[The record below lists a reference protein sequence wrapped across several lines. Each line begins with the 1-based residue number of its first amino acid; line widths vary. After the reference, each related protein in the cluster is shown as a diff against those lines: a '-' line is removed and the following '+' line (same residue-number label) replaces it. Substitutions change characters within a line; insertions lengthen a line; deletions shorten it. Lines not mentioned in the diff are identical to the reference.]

1 MDLLTPPPFRLYLMR
16 HASAAWPGPGQSDF
30 DRPLDARGYAE
41 AELVAERA
49 ADLGYRPDR
58 VIVSTA
64 RRCRET
70 AEPLR
75 RVFDEEL
82 DIRFSDS
89 LYHGSASVYAEII
102 AAQSD
107 CQSVLLIGHNPSIE
121 ELFSD
126 LVGHESSEPYA
137 GTGYPPAGFAVLDS
151 SDSGWSITRFLADK
165 ER

>member
-16 HASAAWPGPGQSDF
+16 HANAAWPGPGQSDF
-30 DRPLDARGYAE
+30 DRPLDARGFAE

-70 AEPLR
+70 AEPLK
-75 RVFDEEL
+75 RVFDEDL

-102 AAQSD
+102 SAQSD

-121 ELFSD
+121 ELFGD
-126 LVGHESSEPYA
+126 LAGAEAVAKYA
-137 GTGYPPAGFAVLDS
+137 GSGYPTAGLAVLDAS
-151 SDSGWSITRFLADK
+151 ASVWSIIRFITDMDH
-165 ER
+165 